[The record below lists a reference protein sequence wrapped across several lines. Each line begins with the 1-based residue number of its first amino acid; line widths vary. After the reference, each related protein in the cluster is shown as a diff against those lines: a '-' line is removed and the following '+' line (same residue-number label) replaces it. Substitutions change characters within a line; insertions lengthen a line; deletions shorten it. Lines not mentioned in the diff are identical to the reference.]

1 MALQFQ
7 KQEISCFRN
16 VLSQVQNLEQTQELR
31 IPEGMPEVGQI
42 PGCWG
47 QILLRSKEWNGD
59 AVRLSGGVQVWLIY
73 TPEDGGDPQ
82 KLESWIPFQMDFDLP
97 RSCREGQIRV
107 KSLLRFCDCRPIS
120 AGKMLIRAGIAVQVQ
135 CWSPETEVI
144 FQPEG
149 EDEALEVLIHR
160 WPVMISREIGEK
172 TFEVD
177 EELTLPDSVPKP
189 EKLLYYRMTADIGD
203 KKVLGNKLVF
213 RGNGRLHLLYS
224 SADGQLYTWDFE
236 VPFSQYVQLEES
248 FSPEADAEVLPEVT
262 ALELTLDPE
271 AKLQLHAGMTG
282 QYLIAERMLLESA
295 EDLYSP
301 QWELTLQR
309 SELDLPVFLE
319 HRTETVRTEKIM
331 DLQADAVVDALCLT
345 DFPRNRQE
353 GDNLT
358 LEIPS
363 MLCLLYRTQDGQLR
377 GFNQRLEGSL
387 SLKADKE
394 SRILAQPAL
403 PQLMIRE
410 EPNGVTVKAE
420 IPLQMQ
426 FSADT
431 QISMVTAAE
440 RGERKALPE
449 NRPSL
454 ILCRAGDQSLWELAR
469 NNGSKVTLIQDAN
482 NLEGEPAPGRMLLIP
497 VV

>member
-7 KQEISCFRN
+7 KQEVSCFRN

-31 IPEGMPEVGQI
+31 IPEGMPGVGQI

-59 AVRLSGGVQVWLIY
+59 TVRLSGGVQVWLIY

-97 RSCREGQIRV
+97 QPCQEGKIRV
-107 KSLLRFCDCRPIS
+107 KSLLRFCDARSIS
-120 AGKMLIRAGIAVQVQ
+120 AGKILIRAGIGVQVQ

-149 EDEALEVLIHR
+149 EDDALEVLIHR

-172 TFEVD
+172 AFEMD

-189 EKLLYYRMTADIGD
+189 EKLLYYRMTADVGD

-213 RGNGRLHLLYS
+213 RGSSRLHLLCS
-224 SADGQLYTWDFE
+224 STDGQLHTWDFE
-236 VPFSQYVQLEES
+236 IPFSQYVQLEES

-271 AKLQLHAGMTG
+271 GKIHLHAGMTG
-282 QYLIAERMLLESA
+282 QYLVADRIFLEAA

-301 QWELTLQR
+301 QWEMTLQR
-309 SELDLPVFLE
+309 SEPVLPVFLE
-319 HRTETVRTEKIM
+319 QRKETVRTEKLLDI
-331 DLQADAVVDALCLT
+331 QADTVVDALCMT
-345 DFPRNRQE
+345 DFPRHRQE

-358 LEIPS
+358 LELPG

-377 GFNQRLEGSL
+377 GSNQRWEGSL
-387 SLKADKE
+387 SLKADRE
-394 SRILAQPAL
+394 SHLLAQPAEA
-403 PQLMIRE
+403 QLMIRE
-410 EPNGVTVKAE
+410 EPDSMMVKAE
-420 IPLQMQ
+420 MPLQLQ
-426 FSADT
+426 FSADAK
-431 QISMVTAAE
+431 IPMVTAAD
-440 RGERKALPE
+440 RGERKVLPE

-469 NNGSKVTLIQDAN
+469 NNGSKVTLIQNAN